1 MKYIALT
8 FLCLPLA
15 ACATGIPI
23 TKYNDAPASPA
34 SFVQCHGYSCT
45 SKSPTSFTDTEWK
58 DVRHV
63 FKNPPKNAEEERSKI
78 GQAIALMERQIG
90 AKTGTSEDV
99 GEAVARKTS
108 RLQLDCIDETINT
121 THYIGFLQKDGLLRF
136 HEVTEPTH
144 RGYIVDGTWPHNT
157 AVMREVGN
165 GHLWAVDS
173 FYRSNGE
180 VPYIVPRAAWLG
192 GWRPPGATQ

>member
-1 MKYIALT
+1 MKYSALT

-23 TKYNDAPASPA
+23 TKYNDAPASPE

-45 SKSPTSFTDTEWK
+45 SKSPTSFTDDEWK
-58 DVRHV
+58 DVLGI
-63 FKNPPKNAEEERSKI
+63 FKKSAKTAEEERSKI

-136 HEVTEPTH
+136 HEITEPTH

-165 GHLWAVDS
+165 GQLWAVDS

-180 VPYIVPRAAWLG
+180 APYIVPRAAWLA